1 MKILVISYKAMNTIL
16 SNFMVLYF
24 VILII
29 MIRINFIII
38 YIIKIFKFN
47 FKYTNRRKLKIKQ
60 NIIISIFNSEFIDLM
75 KSKGISYFHIQTQ
88 KQLIMMKQLLEDIIK
103 IKSIMKQYI
112 QKIVIIVKILYT
124 SLEKNKMNKFINIDN
139 KINSK

>member
-1 MKILVISYKAMNTIL
+1 
-16 SNFMVLYF
+16 
-24 VILII
+24 
-29 MIRINFIII
+29 
-38 YIIKIFKFN
+38 
-47 FKYTNRRKLKIKQ
+47 
-60 NIIISIFNSEFIDLM
+60 M